1 MALIGA
7 ALFVG
12 GLFWGGLAAPERPR
26 IVISASRLDLARRT
40 FVQDYGRPPE
50 REEWAA
56 LVDSLIDQEVLYRY
70 ALRLRMH
77 EEPAAQRRLAQIA
90 TFVDATPDRHR
101 PEPELAA
108 QAVKLGLHE
117 SDLVVRRILAD
128 GARRLIRAVVLT
140 RQPLP
145 EMVEDYLRANPDQFR
160 RPAQIRIT
168 HVAVDGFKWPT
179 GTKERAAELLDR
191 LRSERRWAMSRSS
204 RRSCRFSR
212 ARISRRDSASRS
224 TRRSRR
230 LPSGNGRD
238 HFHRVTAITW
248 SGCTKRSRRTCRRWM
263 RSATRSRSAS
273 CRSWRTTGWCFA
285 CSSCAPSSTS

>member
-1 MALIGA
+1 VKFLRAPALHMALIGA

-26 IVISASRLDLARRT
+26 IVIPASRLDIARRT
-40 FVQDYGRPPE
+40 FAQDYGRPPE

-70 ALRLRMH
+70 AVRLKMH

-101 PEPELAA
+101 PDSELAA
-108 QAVKLGLHE
+108 QAVKLGLHD

-145 EMVEDYLRANPDQFR
+145 EMVEDYLRANSDQFR

-179 GTKERAAELLDR
+179 GTK
-191 LRSERRWAMSRSS
+191 
-204 RRSCRFSR
+204 
-212 ARISRRDSASRS
+212 
-224 TRRSRR
+224 
-230 LPSGNGRD
+230 
-238 HFHRVTAITW
+238 
-248 SGCTKRSRRTCRRWM
+248 
-263 RSATRSRSAS
+263 AT
-273 CRSWRTTGWCFA
+273 
-285 CSSCAPSSTS
+285 P